1 LLIEVARTTRR
12 DGSGKRGEAS
22 DVDGARL
29 FAAADTVL
37 GRQSVEAALG
47 RVGVEADLARL
58 DVSDEGLVP
67 LRLARVPRQGEA
79 GREIRIL
86 LARDLAAALG
96 VVQPGRVVLD
106 SLATLATLATTSP
119 EGSYQEESAGD
130 VAHAGMLRATAGER
144 EPARAAESGKAR
156 APPAR
161 RGQPTARRWGRRRS

>member
-47 RVGVEADLARL
+47 RVGVEADLACL

-67 LRLARVPRQGEA
+67 LRLARVPRRGEA

-96 VVQPGRVVLD
+96 VVQPCRVVLD
-106 SLATLATLATTSP
+106 VMAATSP
-119 EGSYQEESAGD
+119 EGGHQAERVGD
-130 VAHAGMLRATAGER
+130 VAHAGMLRATDGER
-144 EPARAAESGKAR
+144 ESARAAESGKAR